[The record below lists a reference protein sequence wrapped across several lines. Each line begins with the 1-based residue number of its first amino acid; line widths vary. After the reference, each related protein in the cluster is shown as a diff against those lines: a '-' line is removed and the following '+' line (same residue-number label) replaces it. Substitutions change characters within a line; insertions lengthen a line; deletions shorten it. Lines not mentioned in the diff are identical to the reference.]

1 LKKFLLRV
9 NVTRY
14 FYLLV
19 SNDNLTLLFFHVR
32 VVAIKTDESATLVQD
47 EANLVARPETLLD
60 RDVWTS
66 LFVVSLAA
74 F

>member
-32 VVAIKTDESATLVQD
+32 VVAIKTDESATLVED

-60 RDVWTS
+60 KDVLTS